1 MDGYGTAAAIVLYG
15 RAGVEASSLHF
26 VVSALPTTHHSV
38 SMKTRLESINS
49 INRHR
54 HTQMHFI
61 SVT

>member
-26 VVSALPTTHHSV
+26 VVSALPTTHHS
-38 SMKTRLESINS
+38 MKTRLESINS